1 MNMNEFNPA
10 KKDAVRA
17 DNIRRQY
24 MERKATKMDE
34 LQALHD
40 KVKIPGTVVSTIVG
54 VLGSL
59 IMGAGMSNVMVWNNM
74 TVGLAL
80 GIPGLIMALLAYPIY
95 KGITGSRKKKYARQ
109 IMTLSDE
116 IIGEQEE
123 V

>member
-10 KKDAVRA
+10 KKDVVKAE
-17 DNIRRQY
+17 NIRRQY
-24 MERKATKMDE
+24 MERKAPKMDE

-40 KVKIPGTVVSTIVG
+40 RVKTPGTVVSTIVG

-59 IMGAGMSNVMVWNNM
+59 IMGAGMSNIMVWNNM

-95 KGITGSRKKKYARQ
+95 KRIISSRKKKYASQ
-109 IMTLSDE
+109 IMALSDE
-116 IIGEQEE
+116 IISEE
-123 V
+123 G